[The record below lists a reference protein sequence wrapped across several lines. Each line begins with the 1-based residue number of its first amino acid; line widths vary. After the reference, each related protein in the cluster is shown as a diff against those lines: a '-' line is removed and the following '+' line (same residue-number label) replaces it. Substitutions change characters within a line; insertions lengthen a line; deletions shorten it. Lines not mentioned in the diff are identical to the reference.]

1 MFMGD
6 NPISEVELPPKPR
19 STQRNLTIVEAK
31 TILRMMQYPEREIA
45 LITIATG
52 MSISEICALQWKY
65 VHLTGSAIYAEG
77 KLIPPGSILV
87 KKQWNAT
94 GIVDAHANRVRQVI
108 VPEPLIQVLVRLR
121 RRRKVSDQ
129 NSFVIGTR
137 EGNPIRP
144 ASVRM
149 LKLKPIGRKLDMPWL
164 SWECLKRANDVL
176 LLKLRDQFIEEL
188 VLSARYVRIGHA
200 RRPNLG

>member
-1 MFMGD
+1 MSAIISHAKRERMFIGD

-19 STQRNLTIVEAK
+19 STQHNLTIVEAK

-45 LITIATG
+45 LITITTG
-52 MSISEICALQWKY
+52 MSISEICALQWKH
-65 VHLTGSAIYAEG
+65 VNLTGSAIYAEE

-94 GIVDAHANRVRQVI
+94 GIVDANANRVRQVI
-108 VPEPLIQVLVRLR
+108 VPEPLIHALMRLR

-129 NSFVIGTR
+129 NRFVIATR

-164 SWECLKRANDVL
+164 SWQVLKRAHDAL
-176 LLKLRDQFIEEL
+176 LTELRVQLSEEL
-188 VLSARYVRIGHA
+188 VLSAR
-200 RRPNLG
+200 